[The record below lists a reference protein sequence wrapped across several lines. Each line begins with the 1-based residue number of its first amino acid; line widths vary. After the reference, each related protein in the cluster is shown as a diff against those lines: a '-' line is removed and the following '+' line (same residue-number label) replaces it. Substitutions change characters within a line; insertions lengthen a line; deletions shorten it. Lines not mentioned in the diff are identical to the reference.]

1 MALAGCATGKRNV
14 QDFIGCLRV
23 GMPLEQM
30 EEACVPRLEK
40 PAVYVRHPSKLFYEE
55 VRISCAQTTV
65 ACEPGNL
72 PQLLHLDYS
81 PPATKAFIDAMSI
94 TGALIAGIAYPQGVH
109 TGSGAPLWG
118 VWVMLANLA
127 VYIAFWYIC
136 LRLVR
141 YFRRKYQQ
149 GLSRVKYQL

>member
-1 MALAGCATGKRNV
+1 MLKRPLLLALALGIITWFV
-14 QDFIGCLRV
+14 VWMVEDY
-23 GMPLEQM
+23 
-30 EEACVPRLEK
+30 VP
-40 PAVYVRHPSKLFYEE
+40 YSQSK
-55 VRISCAQTTV
+55 V
-65 ACEPGNL
+65 
-72 PQLLHLDYS
+72 
-81 PPATKAFIDAMSI
+81 AFIDAMSI